1 MTVGEMPSHSHEI
14 SLSNNGEHTHK
25 IRRRTGYSNSTSE
38 ASSWGCGMAYSN
50 GTEVA
55 QVDSQSAGT
64 HTHDVTVNNAG
75 GNTAH
80 NNIQPYISVYIW
92 RRTA

>member
-1 MTVGEMPSHSHEI
+1 MPSHSHEI

-55 QVDSQSAGT
+55 RVDSQSAGT